1 MIGQWPTRKKAK
13 PAGREPRRQDAHRD
27 LGYYQAGAPIGAP
40 IQSVGRLRIIC
51 NASVEP
57 SAMRSVLVLGLLA
70 ILCASAD
77 AATVHHSRA
86 RRVFVAPRQDLTA
99 PEQRVTPSAS
109 FAVPG
114 WTEEQTLQWL
124 ERTSAPG
131 RYAG

>member
-1 MIGQWPTRKKAK
+1 
-13 PAGREPRRQDAHRD
+13 
-27 LGYYQAGAPIGAP
+27 
-40 IQSVGRLRIIC
+40 
-51 NASVEP
+51 
-57 SAMRSVLVLGLLA
+57 MRSVLVLGLLA

-99 PEQRVTPSAS
+99 PEQRVTPPAS
-109 FAVPG
+109 ITVPG

-131 RYAG
+131 RCAG

>member
-1 MIGQWPTRKKAK
+1 
-13 PAGREPRRQDAHRD
+13 
-27 LGYYQAGAPIGAP
+27 
-40 IQSVGRLRIIC
+40 
-51 NASVEP
+51 
-57 SAMRSVLVLGLLA
+57 MRSVLVLGPLA

-99 PEQRVTPSAS
+99 PEQRVTPPAS
-109 FAVPG
+109 IAVPG

-124 ERTSAPG
+124 ERESAPG

>member
-1 MIGQWPTRKKAK
+1 
-13 PAGREPRRQDAHRD
+13 
-27 LGYYQAGAPIGAP
+27 
-40 IQSVGRLRIIC
+40 
-51 NASVEP
+51 
-57 SAMRSVLVLGLLA
+57 MRSVLVLGLLA

-99 PEQRVTPSAS
+99 PGQRVTPPAS
-109 FAVPG
+109 MAVPG

-124 ERTSAPG
+124 ERTSAPR